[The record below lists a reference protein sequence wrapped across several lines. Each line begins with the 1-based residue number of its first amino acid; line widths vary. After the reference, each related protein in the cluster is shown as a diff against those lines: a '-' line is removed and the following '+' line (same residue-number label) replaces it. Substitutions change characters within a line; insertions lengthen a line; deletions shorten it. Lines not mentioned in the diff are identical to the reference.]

1 MHRSWLRGK
10 EIALTN
16 GILQK
21 ADGAWKLN
29 IFLKFIKND
38 DADYIVERLHIRCS
52 NPRKGLIQARNY
64 DSQDEVVLIA
74 FD

>member
-21 ADGAWKLN
+21 PDGAWKLN

-52 NPRKGLIQARNY
+52 NPRKSLIQARNY
-64 DSQDEVVLIA
+64 DIQDEGCIN
-74 FD
+74 